1 MKSESKFH
9 KEVFDRINPEK
20 KERVMMSAAAEF
32 ADKGYSAANINVIAD
47 AAGISVGSL
56 YKYFESKNHLYLF
69 VVNHG
74 LELLENALGPI
85 LESNI
90 SLKAK
95 IEGIIEAIFVGARRY
110 PQMNRLYNRFTS
122 EGDSDLAKQ
131 LSSRME
137 TISAEAYSSLIA
149 QARAD
154 GFLTAETDERILAF
168 FIDNLFLTLQF
179 SLSSE
184 YWKDRMY
191 IYLGTDLV
199 ERDLELKE
207 SLLQFICNGMGL

>member
-1 MKSESKFH
+1 MKPESKFH

-20 KERVMMSAAAEF
+20 KERVMMSAAVEF
-32 ADKGYSAANINVIAD
+32 ADKGYSAANINIIAD

-85 LESNI
+85 LDSNI
-90 SLKAK
+90 TLKEK
-95 IEGIIEAIFVGARRY
+95 IEGIIEAIFVGTRRY
-110 PQMNRLYNRFTS
+110 PHMNRLYNRFTS

-137 TISAEAYSSLIA
+137 TISAEAYSSLLA
-149 QARAD
+149 QARSD
-154 GFLTAETDERILAF
+154 GILTAETDERILAF

-184 YWKDRMY
+184 YWKDRMH
-191 IYLGTDLV
+191 IYLGTDLS
-199 ERDLELKE
+199 ERESELKN
-207 SLLQFICNGMGL
+207 SLLQFICNGLGL